1 MQFTHTCEIQKH
13 YLLLTHHNDG
23 SKQGSL
29 CSNKQVIKVDNKC
42 VNMMLISKSSHSCSQ
57 FVDMFG
63 NVDETRHCVLI
74 QRYMNMWAMGATFL
88 VNPFLFFLSFL
99 LVESIIFLS
108 KENEVIFS
116 ILTSNVISLN
126 SDFL

>member
-1 MQFTHTCEIQKH
+1 
-13 YLLLTHHNDG
+13 
-23 SKQGSL
+23 
-29 CSNKQVIKVDNKC
+29 
-42 VNMMLISKSSHSCSQ
+42 MLISKSSHNCSQ

-63 NVDETRHCVLI
+63 NVHKTRHCVLI
-74 QRYMNMWAMGATFL
+74 HRYMNMWAMGATFL
-88 VNPFLFFLSFL
+88 VNTFLFFLFYL

-116 ILTSNVISLN
+116 VLISNVISLN